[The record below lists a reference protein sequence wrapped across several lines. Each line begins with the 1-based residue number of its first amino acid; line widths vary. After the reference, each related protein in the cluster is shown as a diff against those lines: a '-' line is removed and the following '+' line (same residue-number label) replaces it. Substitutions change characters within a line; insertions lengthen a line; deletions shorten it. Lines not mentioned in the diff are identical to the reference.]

1 MLVGAPVA
9 KAAGMEQ
16 DRITGSPGSDPVR
29 AVLVVDDDEDS
40 RRILMYGLGSAG
52 YRVLFAENG
61 AAAVELCRTIRP
73 DLVIMDLA
81 MPEMDGFAAT
91 KVLKSDDRTR
101 DVPVVAWS
109 ARVFNAD
116 TKELLDAGFDEVL
129 AKPALPA
136 DVVELVRRR
145 VPLGSAPRAD

>member
-1 MLVGAPVA
+1 MRVGAAVA
-9 KAAGMEQ
+9 KQTGMEQ
-16 DRITGSPGSDPVR
+16 DKITEPAGSDPSP

-61 AAAVELCRTIRP
+61 AAAVELCQTIRP

-81 MPEMDGFAAT
+81 MPEMDGLAAT
-91 KVLKSDDRTR
+91 KVLKGDQRTR
-101 DVPVVAWS
+101 DVPVIAWS
-109 ARVFNAD
+109 ARVFNSD
-116 TKELLDAGFDEVL
+116 TRVLSEAGFDEVL

-145 VPLGSAPRAD
+145 FPLGSAPRAD